1 VTHGEKTRGLLTVAE
16 VAAELRLT
24 RESVYRRIQAG
35 EIAAV
40 RLGVHGPLRVPAD
53 ALEQHLRPALEPRR
67 TSVAVAANDAAT
79 ARTRAGTREA
89 A

>member
-16 VAAELRLT
+16 VADELRLT

-35 EIAAV
+35 ELDAV
-40 RLGVHGPLRVPAD
+40 RVGVHGPLRVPTD
-53 ALEQHLRPALEPRR
+53 ALEQHLRPAYEPSRAD
-67 TSVAVAANDAAT
+67 VATTANG
-79 ARTRAGTREA
+79 RNRPLRAREA

>member
-24 RESVYRRIQAG
+24 RESVYRRIQSGAL
-35 EIAAV
+35 AAV
-40 RLGVHGPLRVPAD
+40 RVGVHGPLRVPVD
-53 ALEQHLRPALEPRR
+53 ALEEHLRPARR
-67 TSVAVAANDAAT
+67 TDVAAPANGSQQPAP
-79 ARTRAGTREA
+79 AGTREVA

>member
-1 VTHGEKTRGLLTVAE
+1 MTDGEKTRGLLTVAE
-16 VAAELRLT
+16 VADELRLT

-35 EIAAV
+35 ELAAV
-40 RLGVHGPLRVPAD
+40 RVGVHGPLRVPAD

-67 TSVAVAANDAAT
+67 ADVATQDNGRDRPLPA
-79 ARTRAGTREA
+79 REA